1 MKYPVLALSV
11 LGALFTI
18 SAPAAAE
25 QQSWVDR
32 IDFSGNARLRYEG
45 IDEEGEEERNRMR
58 FRARLGFS
66 AAVSDDVKFVLRL
79 ATGGDNPV
87 STNQTFDDGFSTK
100 DIGVDRAYID
110 WKINDEL
117 NLLGGKTKNPLFR
130 AGGAQIAWDNDL
142 NLEGFALTYASGR
155 VFGTLGG
162 FSVEERSSADDS
174 LLYVVQ
180 GGVKLP
186 VGDDNKLT
194 VGAGYFAYT
203 NTIGNTPFYN
213 GNPRGNSVDAAGNY
227 VNDYRN
233 TEIFAQYDTALG
245 SRPLQVFVHATQN
258 NEVSDE
264 DTAFAF
270 GAKLGSA
277 KKKSESEFSWTY
289 QDVETDAVIGTFNDS
304 NFGGA
309 NTDADG
315 HILRAKYAYSERIF
329 LGGSLFVNKI
339 DGAQGAE
346 RDYNRIQLDV
356 EFKFD

>member
-1 MKYPVLALSV
+1 MRYSVLALWV
-11 LGALFTI
+11 MVTLLL
-18 SAPAAAE
+18 SASPAVAE
-25 QQSWVDR
+25 EQSWIDR

-45 IDEEGEEERNRMR
+45 IDEEDEEERNRMR
-58 FRARLGFS
+58 FRTRFGFS
-66 AAVSDDVKFVLRL
+66 AAVADDVKFVLRL

-100 DIGVDRAYID
+100 DIGVDLAYID
-110 WKINDEL
+110 WKLNDSV
-117 NLLGGKTKNPLFR
+117 NVFGGKMKNPLFR
-130 AGGAQIAWDNDL
+130 AGGAQLAWDNDL
-142 NLEGFALTYASGR
+142 NLEGFALKYASGNF
-155 VFGTLGG
+155 FGTLGG

-180 GGVKLP
+180 GGVKFP
-186 VGDDNKLT
+186 IGDNNKLT

-203 NTIGNTPFYN
+203 NTIGNSPFYN
-213 GNPRGNSVDAAGNY
+213 GNARGNTVDVNGNY
-227 VNDYRN
+227 VADYKN
-233 TEIFAQYDTALG
+233 TELFAQYDTTLG
-245 SRPLQVFVHATQN
+245 SWPLQLFAHATQN
-258 NEVSDE
+258 NEVSAE
-264 DTAFAF
+264 DSAFAF

-277 KKKSESEFSWTY
+277 KKKSESEFSWSY

-315 HILRAKYAYSERIF
+315 HILRAKYAYSKQIF

-356 EFKFD
+356 EFKFN